1 MKAPQ
6 LRLILTWLLPFAA
19 LAQPAAPAPAPVF
32 DVASVKPSTA
42 TGDLLYINL
51 GMAVHGVVTLTNVTL
66 SECIQYAYNLS
77 SEELIS
83 GPDWIRD
90 RHLRV
95 DIVAKSLPDTP
106 QDRLLL
112 MTQALLA
119 ERFHLVLHRER
130 KPLKHLALGVAK
142 NGPKLTEAQGDG
154 PSSRIYYGR
163 GRLNYTHLSMS
174 RFALLLSRQLKQ
186 VVVDN
191 TGLTGSYDVNL
202 EWMPDEPV
210 PAPSRGPDAAPVPE
224 TAADTAAPGI
234 FKAIERQL
242 GLTLEASKAPV
253 EVLVVDSAEKVPVGN

>member
-1 MKAPQ
+1 MKPPP

-51 GMAVHGVVTLTNVTL
+51 GTAVHGEVTLTNVTL
-66 SECIQYAYNLS
+66 SECIQYAYGLS
-77 SEELIS
+77 SEDQIS

-90 RHLRV
+90 RRLRV
-95 DIVAKSLPDTP
+95 DIVAKAPPNTP
-106 QDRLLL
+106 PDRLLL

-130 KPLKHLALGVAK
+130 KPLKHLALAIAK
-142 NGPKLTEAQGDG
+142 NGPKLPAAAGDG

-163 GRLNYTHLSMS
+163 GRLNYTHLPMS

-191 TGLTGSYDVNL
+191 TGLAGSYDVNL
-202 EWMPDEPV
+202 EWTPDDPV
-210 PAPSRGPDAAPVPE
+210 PAPSRSPDAAPLPE
-224 TAADTAAPGI
+224 TAADTAPGI

-253 EVLVVDSAEKVPVGN
+253 DVLVVDSAEKVPVGN